1 MHVRETKKNRAV
13 RLSQA
18 FPWDRAKDLVLLRS
32 SPCGI
37 YNEELDR
44 GVNYFVLMLE
54 QLKAQP
60 HYSCEGHPNG
70 FYVLFA
76 APLKLALKIRAC
88 GFFTVELEGKNR
100 WSIRT
105 RQFRDEAEHT
115 QFLRMAAS
123 QWEEKLGPLQALV
136 GK

>member
-1 MHVRETKKNRAV
+1 MEICKTKKNSSY

-18 FPWDRAKDLVLLRS
+18 YPWDRAKELVLLRS
-32 SPCGI
+32 CPCGV

-54 QLKAQP
+54 QLRAHT

-88 GFFTVELEGKNR
+88 GFFSVELEGKNL
-100 WSIRT
+100 WSLRT
-105 RQFRDEAEHT
+105 RQFQDETERT

-123 QWEEKLGPLQALV
+123 QWETKLGPLQALV